1 MTDGMGVFEGD
12 CFLLRWNM
20 GICSANRS
28 LNTQILGSSKLFSLW
43 SLRSLRFYL
52 WFRALRSHL
61 KQNGYALADF
71 TFSDRGDRVG
81 KAAGTGGG
89 LQWGDEFDGD
99 GGGDARAAETAE
111 GEAHFV
117 AVVGD
122 FFYYAY
128 LSDGVAARDAGGAPF
143 LYGGKG
149 GLSCGEVV
157 GDGVGAHFAKE
168 HEGEHLAVG
177 DGCGEGGSGM
187 RVDVG
192 VGSEVAFE
200 LLRHVLCA
208 VDEE

>member
-1 MTDGMGVFEGD
+1 
-12 CFLLRWNM
+12 M

-43 SLRSLRFYL
+43 SWRCLRFYL
-52 WFRALRSHL
+52 WFRASRSQL

-71 TFSDRGDRVG
+71 PFRDRGGSSREGSRDEELEG
-81 KAAGTGGG
+81 
-89 LQWGDEFDGD
+89 GDEFDRD

-117 AVVGD
+117 AVGGD
-122 FFYYAY
+122 FLDYAY

-157 GDGVGAHFAKE
+157 GDGVGTHFAEE
-168 HEGEHLAVG
+168 HECEHLAVR
-177 DGCGEGGSGM
+177 DRCGEGGGRM

-200 LLRHVLCA
+200 LLRHVLRA
-208 VDEE
+208 IDEK

>member
-20 GICSANRS
+20 GIRSANRS

-89 LQWGDEFDGD
+89 GYNGVMNSM
-99 GGGDARAAETAE
+99 GT
-111 GEAHFV
+111 V
-117 AVVGD
+117 AVT
-122 FFYYAY
+122 
-128 LSDGVAARDAGGAPF
+128 RAPP
-143 LYGGKG
+143 
-149 GLSCGEVV
+149 
-157 GDGVGAHFAKE
+157 
-168 HEGEHLAVG
+168 
-177 DGCGEGGSGM
+177 
-187 RVDVG
+187 R
-192 VGSEVAFE
+192 
-200 LLRHVLCA
+200 LLKVRLTL
-208 VDEE
+208 